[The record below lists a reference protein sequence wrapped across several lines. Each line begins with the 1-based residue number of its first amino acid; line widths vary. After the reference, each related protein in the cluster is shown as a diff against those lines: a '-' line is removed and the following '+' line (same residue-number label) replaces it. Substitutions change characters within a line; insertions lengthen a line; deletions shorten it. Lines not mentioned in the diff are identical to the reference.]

1 MGRFL
6 QVAAGI
12 FVAVILGIIV
22 SKQSKDI
29 SLLLSIGACCMA
41 LAVLSWYL
49 DPILDLIARLER
61 IGFMQQEWI
70 SVILKAIGIGLL
82 VEIGS
87 LICVDA
93 GNAALGKTLQII
105 GTVVILW
112 LAVPLMAQLLDL
124 LERVLGEV

>member
-6 QVAAGI
+6 QAAAGI
-12 FVAVILGIIV
+12 MVAVILGIIV
-22 SKQSKDI
+22 SKQNKDI

-49 DPILDLIARLER
+49 DPILDLIARLEQ
-61 IGFMQQEWI
+61 IGFLQQEWI

-112 LAVPLMAQLLDL
+112 LAVPLMTQLLDL

>member
-1 MGRFL
+1 
-6 QVAAGI
+6 
-12 FVAVILGIIV
+12 
-22 SKQSKDI
+22 
-29 SLLLSIGACCMA
+29 MA